1 MPPAHGWVNQ
11 SAIFRSAVCGTV
23 ALQPR
28 SYPMAIATHNRFRR
42 FFSAAAQSIN
52 FASQADRLANTPESV
67 FVARGTTR
75 QQAIQDLLN
84 GM

>member
-1 MPPAHGWVNQ
+1 
-11 SAIFRSAVCGTV
+11 
-23 ALQPR
+23 
-28 SYPMAIATHNRFRR
+28 MAIATHNRFRR